1 MRKFISRF
9 LFIAIAALWSV
20 NPTNVLAQS
29 VLNITPEATIANLN
43 LTGIS
48 TITYTVVNDTKHPID
63 QLTVDPTYL
72 TTGNITG
79 INLLNNL
86 CAGVTLP
93 PNGNCTF
100 QALISNGVAQPAV
113 FVLRPRV
120 CGYNGAVCSTPLAAN
135 EVHVSSAPH
144 IAFVTNFAN
153 NTLSVCNINSDG
165 TFDTC
170 TQLQDPSFDGP
181 SGVTLNAIGTF
192 VDVANFNN
200 NSVSICP
207 LNSNGNLDA
216 CVSVQ
221 DPTFNGPTSIKSNFT
236 IKYVYITNFSNSTV
250 SVCTVTAPGIIG
262 PCSASSQSFASPTTI
277 ALNTV
282 GTFAYVTNNANNT
295 VSACSIKSDGTFGT
309 CVASNPGATFHG
321 PTGIAINSQGTVA
334 YVSNS
339 TNVGGNRSISICP
352 INPDGSLNT
361 CSTYI

>member
-100 QALISNGVAQPAV
+100 QAL
-113 FVLRPRV
+113 VLRPRV

-192 VDVANFNN
+192 VGCGEF
-200 NSVSICP
+200 
-207 LNSNGNLDA
+207 
-216 CVSVQ
+216 
-221 DPTFNGPTSIKSNFT
+221 
-236 IKYVYITNFSNSTV
+236 
-250 SVCTVTAPGIIG
+250 
-262 PCSASSQSFASPTTI
+262 
-277 ALNTV
+277 
-282 GTFAYVTNNANNT
+282 
-295 VSACSIKSDGTFGT
+295 
-309 CVASNPGATFHG
+309 
-321 PTGIAINSQGTVA
+321 
-334 YVSNS
+334 
-339 TNVGGNRSISICP
+339 
-352 INPDGSLNT
+352 
-361 CSTYI
+361 